1 MLFDHAVRAVKRGL
15 LVPALCVS
23 YGGDLAELEALPG
36 YANLADACNEADVT
50 LYRSIM
56 SITGM
61 INVGTGAI
69 ALGYA
74 AAAGSD
80 AF

>member
-1 MLFDHAVRAVKRGL
+1 MLFAHAARAVKRGL

-23 YGGDLAELEALPG
+23 YGGNLAELEVLPG
-36 YANLADACNEADVT
+36 YASLADACSEADVT

-61 INVGTGAI
+61 VNVGTGAI

-74 AAAGSD
+74 AAADD